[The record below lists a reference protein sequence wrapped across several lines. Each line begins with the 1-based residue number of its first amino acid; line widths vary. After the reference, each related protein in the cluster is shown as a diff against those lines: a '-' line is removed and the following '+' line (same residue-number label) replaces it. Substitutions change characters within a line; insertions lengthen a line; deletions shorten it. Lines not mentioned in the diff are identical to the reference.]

1 MKLILLF
8 DRLNNKIKRSYRKRI
23 FKAMIGCNHNDF
35 SIVGDITVINKNI
48 KLGHNV
54 TIYPDVML
62 FGDGEIVI
70 GGQRRYWKRNDYLF
84 FERRWCNNR
93 QRYYDCRSVLYY

>member
-1 MKLILLF
+1 
-8 DRLNNKIKRSYRKRI
+8 
-23 FKAMIGCNHNDF
+23 MIGCNHNDF

-62 FGDGEIVI
+62 LETE
-70 GGQRRYWKRNDYLF
+70 K
-84 FERRWCNNR
+84 
-93 QRYYDCRSVLYY
+93 

>member
-1 MKLILLF
+1 
-8 DRLNNKIKRSYRKRI
+8 
-23 FKAMIGCNHNDF
+23 MIGCNHNDF

-70 GGQRRYWKRNDYLF
+70 GDNVDILETERLF
-84 FERRWCNNR
+84 ILRKT
-93 QRYYDCRSVLYY
+93 VV